1 MEAYINGVV
10 SGRLQFRE
18 MPMQNYYDVHVCQ
31 NGGFNGKISNLR
43 YYSEALTIF
52 DINNIVSAG
61 PDLRKYKLELP
72 TTTTYNYLSNM
83 WYTNKLY

>member
-1 MEAYINGVV
+1 MRILVTGA
-10 SGRLQFRE
+10 
-18 MPMQNYYDVHVCQ
+18 
-31 NGGFNGKISNLR
+31 GGFTGLNLVKKLLFEGHDV
-43 YYSEALTIF
+43 YGLTKRVIEFSHPKFHLIIKDLF